1 MTNIIDVAL
10 LAVLSLCAVL
20 MGAIT
25 ILVMIMCYQVTKR
38 ENYFKEKLE
47 MEGKENGDQENL

>member
-10 LAVLSLCAVL
+10 LTVLSLCAIL

-25 ILVMIMCYQVTKR
+25 VLVMIMCYQVTKR
-38 ENYFKEKLE
+38 EKDFKERLE
-47 MEGKENGDQENL
+47 TEVKENGDQENL